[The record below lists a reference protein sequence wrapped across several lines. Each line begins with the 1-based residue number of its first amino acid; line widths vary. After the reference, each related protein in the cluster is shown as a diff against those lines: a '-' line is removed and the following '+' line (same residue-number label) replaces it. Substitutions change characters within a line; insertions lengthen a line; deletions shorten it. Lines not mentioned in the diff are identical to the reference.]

1 MLSLVS
7 LQPMVQHHLQQGF
20 LIGIVIP
27 FGAIAGCGAEGYV
40 EVGGF
45 VRENATA
52 LARLVTPQISKGYL
66 RKRRAAPR
74 GGYSF
79 RYYVLDSAVRSP
91 SATLLVAIKRR

>member
-1 MLSLVS
+1 MLFLVS
-7 LQPMVQHHLQQGF
+7 FATNHSASFANGI
-20 LIGIVIP
+20 LIGSEIP
-27 FGAIAGCGAEGYV
+27 FGTTVGCGAEGYV

-79 RYYVLDSAVRSP
+79 RYYVLDSAVCLP
-91 SATLLVAIKRR
+91 SQNH